1 MTNSTQ
7 PVAPPEF
14 ISGGRFLSRADLD
27 RRALQAA
34 SGLESLGVNAGDS
47 VALLLRNDF
56 AFFEATNA
64 ARALGAYVVPMNWHL
79 APDEIAYVLS
89 DCDAR
94 VLIAHSDLLHSCANI
109 IPDTLTVLAVNTPD
123 EIRGAYRLDDGNCHA
138 PSDTL
143 QWDEWLSG
151 FPELGAISDS
161 VPESMFY
168 TSGTTGLPKGVKRGP
183 PTAAGAAHILKI
195 RDMIY
200 GLKPGVRAVVPGP
213 LYHGAPNQY
222 GVRASQVADQ
232 VVLMPRFDAEG
243 LLALIEEHQITN
255 AFLVPVMF
263 ARMLNLPSATRAR
276 YDLSSLRH
284 VVTAGAP
291 CPPDMKSRMID
302 WLGPIVH
309 EFYGATEL
317 SYMTFC
323 NSKDAAVKPGTV
335 GRPVEG
341 AVMKIFD
348 NAGSEMPAGTPG
360 QVYGVLDGTAD
371 FTYHKRNDDR
381 RAIERDGLVTCGDVG
396 FFDEDGYLFLC
407 DRESDMVISGGVN
420 IYPAEIESTLAGM
433 PGVLDCAVFGI
444 PDDEFGEC
452 VMGVV
457 QRDPNGAAVT
467 ENDIRKYLGT
477 RIAAF
482 KVPRIIE
489 FRDDLPRDDSGKIYK
504 RRLRDPYWESAG
516 RQI

>member
-1 MTNSTQ
+1 MTNGTR
-7 PVAPPEF
+7 PAAPSEF
-14 ISGGRFLSRADLD
+14 ISGERTLSRADLD

-34 SGLESLGVNAGDS
+34 SGLKSLGVNSGDS

-56 AFFEATNA
+56 VFFEATNA

-94 VLIAHSDLLHSCANI
+94 VLIAHSDLLNTCADI
-109 IPDTLTVLAVNTPD
+109 IPDTLTVLIVDTPEEIRSAYQLDD
-123 EIRGAYRLDDGNCHA
+123 EICHA
-138 PSDTL
+138 PPGATH
-143 QWDEWLSG
+143 WDAWLSG
-151 FPELGAISDS
+151 FPEIGSVSDS

-183 PTAAGAAHILKI
+183 PTDTGAAQVLKI

-200 GLKPGVRAVVPGP
+200 GLKPGVRAIVPGP

-222 GVRASQVADQ
+222 GVRASQVAER
-232 VVLMPRFDAEG
+232 VVLMPRFNAEG
-243 LLALIEEHQITN
+243 LLALIESHRITN
-255 AFLVPVMF
+255 AFVVPVMF
-263 ARMLNLPSATRAR
+263 ARMLNLPSEIRTR
-276 YDLSSLRH
+276 YDISSLRH

-302 WLGPIVH
+302 WLGPVVH

-323 NSKDAAVKPGTV
+323 NSQEAVTKPGTV
-335 GRPVEG
+335 GRLVDG
-341 AVMKIFD
+341 AAMKILD
-348 NAGSEMPAGTPG
+348 NAGTEAPAGTPG
-360 QVYGVLDGTAD
+360 QVYGVLNGTAD
-371 FTYHKRNDDR
+371 FTYHKRDGDR
-381 RAIERDGLVTCGDVG
+381 QAIERDGLVTCGDVG
-396 FFDEDGYLFLC
+396 YFDEDGYLFLC

-420 IYPAEIESTLAGM
+420 IYPAEIESVLAGI

-452 VMGVV
+452 VMGIV
-457 QRDPNGAAVT
+457 QRDPARNTVT
-467 ENDIRKYLGT
+467 EDDIRAYLGT

-482 KVPRIIE
+482 KVPRVIE
-489 FRDDLPRDDSGKIYK
+489 FRDDLPRDDTGKIYK
-504 RRLRDPYWESAG
+504 RRLRDPYWAAAG
-516 RQI
+516 RRI

>member
-1 MTNSTQ
+1 MATN
-7 PVAPPEF
+7 EF
-14 ISGGRFLSRADLD
+14 ISGERTLSRADLD

-34 SGLESLGVNAGDS
+34 SGLKTLGVGAGDS

-56 AFFEATNA
+56 VFFEATNA

-79 APDEIAYVLS
+79 APAEIAYVLS

-94 VLIAHSDLLHSCANI
+94 VLIGHSDLLRTCADI
-109 IPDTLTVLAVNTPD
+109 IPDTLTVLTIDTPD
-123 EIRGAYRLDDGNCHA
+123 EIRDAYRLDDEICRA
-138 PSDTL
+138 PHGATD
-143 QWDEWLSG
+143 WDAWLAG
-151 FPELGAISDS
+151 FPEIGMVSGS

-183 PTAAGAAHILKI
+183 PTDAGAAHVLKI

-200 GLKPGVRAVVPGP
+200 GLQPGVRAIVPGP

-222 GVRASQVADQ
+222 GVRASQVAGR

-243 LLALIEEHQITN
+243 ILALIERHRITN
-255 AFLVPVMF
+255 AFMVPVMF
-263 ARMLNLPSATRAR
+263 ARLLNLQPEVRTR
-276 YDLSSLRH
+276 YDVSSLRH

-291 CPPDMKSRMID
+291 CPPDMKARMID
-302 WLGPIVH
+302 WFGPIVH

-323 NSKDAAVKPGTV
+323 DSEDANAKPGTV
-335 GRPVEG
+335 GRLVDG
-341 AVMKIFD
+341 AHMKILD
-348 NAGSEMPAGTPG
+348 ADGAETPTGAPG
-360 QVYGVLDGTAD
+360 QVYGVLNGTAD
-371 FTYHKRNDDR
+371 FTYHKRDR
-381 RAIERDGLVTCGDVG
+381 DRQAIERDGLVTCGDVG
-396 FFDEDGYLFLC
+396 YFDDDGYLFLC

-420 IYPAEIESTLAGM
+420 IYPAEIESVLAAM
-433 PGVLDCAVFGI
+433 PGVLDCAVFGV
-444 PDDEFGEC
+444 PDDEYGEC

-457 QRDPNGAAVT
+457 QREPGTNAIIED
-467 ENDIRKYLGT
+467 DIRAYLGA